1 MGEAV
6 WVVCRVS
13 GAANILKSEKQ
24 KAGGLSAKHDGVF
37 QVFASILVFLDFYF
51 ITYQYGTVTR
61 NHIYIYHHIYVYIY
75 MITRNTQH

>member
-24 KAGGLSAKHDGVF
+24 KAGGLSAKHGVF

-51 ITYQYGTVTR
+51 ITYQYS
-61 NHIYIYHHIYVYIY
+61 
-75 MITRNTQH
+75 NT

>member
-51 ITYQYGTVTR
+51 ITYW
-61 NHIYIYHHIYVYIY
+61 YH
-75 MITRNTQH
+75 T

>member
-13 GAANILKSEKQ
+13 GAANILKSKKQ
-24 KAGGLSAKHDGVF
+24 KAGGLSAKHGVF

-51 ITYQYGTVTR
+51 ITYQYTVTR
-61 NHIYIYHHIYVYIY
+61 NHIHISSYIRIYD
-75 MITRNTQH
+75 NT